1 MNNLSYTKKEDIIDV
16 IPEKEII
23 EIIDDRVIISEIID
37 EVGFFLI
44 SNGKP
49 LVFKNQEKAEKYI
62 NKNKLINVEVEPI
75 TDYNFADIE
84 IIEL

>member
-1 MNNLSYTKKEDIIDV
+1 MNNLSYTKKENVIDV
-16 IPEKEII
+16 IPERVII
-23 EIIDDRVIISEIID
+23 EINDDRVIITETID

-75 TDYNFADIE
+75 TDYNFTDIE